1 MTKKYMI
8 KDLITTWV
16 KSSKTDY
23 IKEQRYINHIRVE
36 NYLDRAWTKEGIK
49 IIYDKVFNTG
59 CDINF
64 IIAIYTNSK
73 FIF

>member
-23 IKEQRYINHIRVE
+23 IKEQRLLRQTIRF
-36 NYLDRAWTKEGIK
+36 YGK
-49 IIYDKVFNTG
+49 
-59 CDINF
+59 
-64 IIAIYTNSK
+64 
-73 FIF
+73 